1 MNLTSKNF
9 ITLENKVRHL
19 LKSTSMVYKYYEYCP
34 EEIRVYHDNDET
46 WEELFN
52 AEIYIYVEGYD
63 KSFHKIEEKL
73 CNWAL
78 KKFDG
83 LIVYLNVI

>member
-19 LKSTSMVYKYYEYCP
+19 LKSTSMIYKHYEYHP
-34 EEIRVYHDNDET
+34 EEVRVYHDNGET

-52 AEIYIYVEGYD
+52 AEIYIYVEDCD
-63 KSFHKIEEKL
+63 KNFRKIEETL
-73 CNWAL
+73 CDWAW

-83 LIVYLNVI
+83 LIVYLNAI

>member
-1 MNLTSKNF
+1 MNLTNKNF

-19 LKSTSMVYKYYEYCP
+19 LKLTSMIYKHYEYHP
-34 EEIRVYHDNDET
+34 EEVRVYHDNGET

-63 KSFHKIEEKL
+63 KNFRKIEEKL
-73 CNWAL
+73 CNWAW

>member
-1 MNLTSKNF
+1 MNLISKNF

-19 LKSTSMVYKYYEYCP
+19 LKPTSMIYKHYEYHP
-34 EEIRVYHDNDET
+34 EEVRVYRDNGET

-52 AEIYIYVEGYD
+52 AEIYIYVEGCD
-63 KSFHKIEEKL
+63 KNFRKIEEKL
-73 CNWAL
+73 CNWAW

>member
-19 LKSTSMVYKYYEYCP
+19 FKSTSMIYKHYEYHP
-34 EEIRVYHDNDET
+34 EEVRVYHDNGET

-52 AEIYIYVEGYD
+52 AEIYIYVEGCD
-63 KSFHKIEEKL
+63 KNFRKIEENL
-73 CNWAL
+73 CSWAW

-83 LIVYLNVI
+83 LIVYLNAI